1 MRAFARA
8 DDQSLKPGPVI
19 LKEISSRA
27 ENGSLVQTI
36 FRVDGKNPWLHSGMA
51 VDVRIPNPA
60 ATSFPAVRPEALL
73 MEPAGHQ
80 ARVFIYDDKRQSV
93 NLREITL
100 GETVDGRVQVQKG
113 LVSGELVVVAGP
125 QFLVDGESVSLF
137 KPATQISQG
146 M

>member
-1 MRAFARA
+1 
-8 DDQSLKPGPVI
+8 
-19 LKEISSRA
+19 
-27 ENGSLVQTI
+27 
-36 FRVDGKNPWLHSGMA
+36 MA

-60 ATSFPAVRPEALL
+60 ATSSPAVRPEALL

-80 ARVFIYDDKRQSV
+80 AQVFIYDDKRQSV